1 LHRKRRKADSMTY
14 SEPLVE
20 RIYSIE
26 ELVELRRNKLR

>member
-1 LHRKRRKADSMTY
+1 MTY